1 MHLFKFTEPTMYL
14 TKNTV
19 RMHDTDMAG
28 ILYFPRQFRF
38 ANDAWE
44 DLMDLEKISFQ
55 KVFTQG
61 SYVYVIV
68 HAESDYKTALHIG
81 DKLDVKIEVK
91 AIGNTS
97 FTIVTYIMRDN
108 ELVGITKTVQVCIDR
123 MTRKKIR
130 VPDELRE
137 ILSKY
142 MNVEPK

>member
-1 MHLFKFTEPTMYL
+1 MYL

-44 DLMDLEKISFQ
+44 DLMDHERISFQ
-55 KVFTQG
+55 KVFTEG

-68 HAESDYKTALHIG
+68 HAESDYKKSLHIG
-81 DKLDVKIEVK
+81 DKLNIKVEVK

-97 FTIVTYIMRDN
+97 FTIVTHIMRGS
-108 ELVGITKTVQVCIDR
+108 EHVGTTKTVQVCIDR
-123 MTRKKIR
+123 ITRKKIR
-130 VPDELRE
+130 VPDDLRE
-137 ILSKY
+137 VLSKY
-142 MNVEPK
+142 MNKEQK